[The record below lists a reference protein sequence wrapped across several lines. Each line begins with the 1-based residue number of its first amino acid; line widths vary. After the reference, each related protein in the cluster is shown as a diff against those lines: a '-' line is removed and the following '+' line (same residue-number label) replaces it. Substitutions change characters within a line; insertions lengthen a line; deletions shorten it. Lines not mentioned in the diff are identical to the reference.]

1 MHATDPYAPPSSGFK
16 NQPASSG
23 DLVYS
28 GFWQRVG
35 AYLIDFLIMAPLA
48 SLDYFLGGE
57 VRLLQLYILVPSQ
70 LLGLFMF
77 IYMVH
82 KYGGSPGKLVMGLRI
97 AMADGSPVTMKAA
110 LLRYGVVWA
119 LGLLMALATIVAVMS
134 TPDNSHL
141 SLGYMARSQALM
153 AHMPSWHMPL
163 LVLSQVWVWGSL
175 ITILCNRKRRAI
187 HDFIAGTVVLRK
199 N

>member
-16 NQPASSG
+16 DQPAGSG
-23 DLVYS
+23 ELAYS

-57 VRLLQLYILVPSQ
+57 VRLLQLYVLVPSQ
-70 LLGLFMF
+70 LLSLFMF
-77 IYMVH
+77 IFMVRR
-82 KYGGSPGKLVMGLRI
+82 YGGSPGKLLMGLRI
-97 AMADGSPVTMKAA
+97 AMADGSPVTLKAA
-110 LLRYGVVWA
+110 LLRYCVMWA
-119 LGLLMALATIVAVMS
+119 LGMLMALAMIIAVMS
-134 TPDNSHL
+134 TPDNSHM
-141 SLGYMARSQALM
+141 SLGYLARSEAL
-153 AHMPSWHMPL
+153 APYLPSWYTP
-163 LVLSQVWVWGSL
+163 VLILTQVWVWGSL

-199 N
+199 S